1 MSVVLRVFLVLVAI
15 AVLTVILRKL
25 RKSEIQV
32 IDSVFWFFFAA
43 SFVVLA
49 VFPQIAFV
57 CSGALGFES
66 PSNFIF
72 LICLAWMIGMNLIL
86 SIIVSR
92 QSEKIKKIIQVVSLD
107 NYEREHES
115 REKIEKDDQ
124 QAVLR

>member
-72 LICLAWMIGMNLIL
+72 LYVIGVLMLREFSLTEKLARQRMKLNALVQEIAIKDNGMREE
-86 SIIVSR
+86 IV
-92 QSEKIKKIIQVVSLD
+92 EKKQ
-107 NYEREHES
+107 
-115 REKIEKDDQ
+115 
-124 QAVLR
+124 